1 MNNCLHRQH
10 SICLESSVFMEEQI
24 IYGRNAVMEALRS
37 GSAID
42 TVYVQRG
49 AGGLGKLIALAKEMG
64 AVVKDASADKLDEL
78 SAGGKHGGV
87 AAIAA
92 AAEYADVEDILAV
105 SAEKGT
111 PPFIIIA
118 DEIQDPHNLGAIIR
132 TAEAAGADGVIIPKR
147 RSAGLTS
154 TVFKTS
160 AGAAS
165 WVKVARVSNL
175 VETMKQ
181 LKAKGIWIYGAEA
194 DGEPFRKADLS
205 GPAALVIGSEGN
217 GLGRLVRENCD
228 MILSIDMYGKINSL
242 NASVSAGILMYEIV
256 RGRHS

>member
-1 MNNCLHRQH
+1 
-10 SICLESSVFMEEQI
+10 MEEQV
-24 IYGRNAVMEALRS
+24 IYGRNAVMEALRA

-49 AGGLGKLIALAKEMG
+49 TGGLGKLIALAKEAG
-64 AVVKDASADKLDEL
+64 AVVKDCSADKLDEL
-78 SAGGKHGGV
+78 SDGGKHGGV

-92 AAEYADVEDILAV
+92 ATEYATIEDILAV
-105 SAEKGT
+105 SEARGT

-132 TAEAAGADGVIIPKR
+132 TAEAAGADGVVIPKR

-175 VETMKQ
+175 AETIRL
-181 LKAKGIWIYGAEA
+181 LKTKGIWVYGAEA
-194 DGEPFRKADLS
+194 DGEPFYEADLT
-205 GPAALVIGSEGN
+205 GGAALVIGSEGS
-217 GLGRLVRENCD
+217 GLGRLVRESCD
-228 MILSIDMYGKINSL
+228 KILSIDMYGKINSL

-256 RGRHS
+256 RARRGKK

>member
-1 MNNCLHRQH
+1 
-10 SICLESSVFMEEQI
+10 MEEQI

-37 GSAID
+37 GSGTD
-42 TVYVQRG
+42 TLYIQKG
-49 AGGLGKLIALAKEMG
+49 AGGLGKLIALAKESG
-64 AVVKDASADKLDEL
+64 AVVKDVSPEKLDEL

-87 AAIAA
+87 AAVIAA
-92 AAEYADVEDILAV
+92 AGYADVDDILAV

-147 RSAGLTS
+147 RSAGLTAA
-154 TVFKTS
+154 VFKTS

-165 WVKVARVSNL
+165 WVRVARVSNL
-175 VETMKQ
+175 VETIKM
-181 LKAKGIWIYGAEA
+181 LKSKGIWVYGAEA
-194 DGEPFRKADLS
+194 DGEPFRRADLS

>member
-1 MNNCLHRQH
+1 
-10 SICLESSVFMEEQI
+10 MEEQI

-37 GSAID
+37 GSGVD
-42 TVYVQRG
+42 TVYIQKG
-49 AGGLGKLIALAKEMG
+49 AGGLGKLISLAKENG
-64 AVVKDASADKLDEL
+64 AVVKDVSPEKLDDL
-78 SAGGKHGGV
+78 STGGKHGGV
-87 AAIAA
+87 AAVIA
-92 AAEYADVEDILAV
+92 AAEYADVDDILAV
-105 SAEKGT
+105 SDEKGT

-147 RSAGLTS
+147 RSAGLTAA
-154 TVFKTS
+154 VFKTS

-175 VETMKQ
+175 VETIKT
-181 LKAKGIWIYGAEA
+181 LKSKGIWVYGAEA
-194 DGEPFRKADLS
+194 DGEPFRKANLS

-242 NASVSAGILMYEIV
+242 NASVSAGILMYEFV
-256 RGRHS
+256 RARHS